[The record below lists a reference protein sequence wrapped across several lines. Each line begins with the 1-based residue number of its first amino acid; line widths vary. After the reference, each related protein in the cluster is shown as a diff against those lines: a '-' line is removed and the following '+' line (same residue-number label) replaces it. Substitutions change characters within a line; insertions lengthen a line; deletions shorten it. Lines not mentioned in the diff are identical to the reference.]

1 MLVKRGGCVEELEW
15 ILCPICGNKT
25 RTKIRFDS
33 VLKNFPLF
41 CPKCRKETIVCVKNM
56 NVSVAKVEQTKE
68 DHNSYH

>member
-41 CPKCRKETIVCVKNM
+41 CPRCKNETVINAKHLS
-56 NVSVAKVEQTKE
+56 VSLVQSILTKE
-68 DHNSYH
+68 NNNSYQ